1 MCTLA
6 NREDPDG
13 KPHNV
18 AVNQG
23 LHCLLRKTYLEVI
36 TVFLNNNM

>member
-13 KPHNV
+13 MPHNV

-23 LHCLLRKTYLEVI
+23 LHCLLRKTYWEVI